1 LFGGPSLGWPGSSE
15 SSMLR
20 WPAFRASGAAIP
32 THDRARNLHH
42 RTRQF
47 SPQGRQDPVC
57 RRSPQRSFD
66 IELPFSRVHAAAEP
80 RVVYRGRGC
89 RASPSSLPPTRGGT
103 RCTSEPLYPIAF
115 SLPRTYVM
123 LHALS
128 LPNAHVKMPRR
139 AYASQPSARTFG
151 SRWNITGFTLSYA
164 SSAGP
169 IAVNAPGPK
178 QKNLGNKIN
187 NFTFARLRKTRSFSD
202 KGVRGWAR
210 RKKSLAAIPLSPEFS
225 C

>member
-1 LFGGPSLGWPGSSE
+1 MFGGPSLGWPGSSE
-15 SSMLR
+15 PSMLR

-32 THDRARNLHH
+32 TYDRARNLHH

-115 SLPRTYVM
+115 SFPRTYVTF
-123 LHALS
+123 HALS
-128 LPNAHVKMPRR
+128 LPNAHVEQPRR
-139 AYASQPSARTFG
+139 AYASQRSARTFG
-151 SRWNITGFTLSYA
+151 SCWNIIGSTLSYA

-169 IAVNAPGPK
+169 IAVDVLGPK
-178 QKNLGNKIN
+178 QENMGNRTEELY
-187 NFTFARLRKTRSFSD
+187 F
-202 KGVRGWAR
+202 
-210 RKKSLAAIPLSPEFS
+210 
-225 C
+225 